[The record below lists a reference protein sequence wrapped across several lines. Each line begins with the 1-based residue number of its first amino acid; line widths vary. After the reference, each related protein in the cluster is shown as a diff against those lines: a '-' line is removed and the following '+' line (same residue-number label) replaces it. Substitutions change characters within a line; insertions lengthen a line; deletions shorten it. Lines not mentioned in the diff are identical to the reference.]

1 MILGRV
7 VGNAVSTIKHA
18 SLDGWRLVVVQ
29 PIRAASLDPVLAIDP
44 LGAGEG
50 SVVVLTNDGGA
61 ARELVG
67 DKTSPARWSVM
78 GIVDETD
85 DPIEP

>member
-18 SLDGWRLVVVQ
+18 SLGGWRLVTVQ
-29 PIRAASLDPVLAIDP
+29 PIRAPSLDPVLALDP

-50 SVVVLTNDGGA
+50 SVVVMTNDGGA

-67 DKTSPARWSVM
+67 GKTSPARWSVV